1 MDITFDFTFN
11 AIAIITSILAW
22 GVIFLF
28 AYRIYKK
35 QTVRPKI
42 WKIFIVIY
50 VGIFSFSL
58 NWNMFNTMLKVPILP
73 LGVWILYFIFRGKDE
88 RWQNYR
94 SFAWLGFLA
103 NFIFL
108 ASTLIT
114 IPAHHAI
121 YPKDEP
127 STYLANFDHASI
139 INIHPSAKEQSL
151 HKGNIL
157 KQLHSMRQETIH
169 RDQWYEDM
177 YLNNETNKRNE
188 RFPYQLIG
196 TLSKWGSDLQTMIYI
211 EEDGKGIIISTS
223 TSQLYYRFEDSLFEG
238 GEQK

>member
-58 NWNMFNTMLKVPILP
+58 NWNMFNTMLKVSILP

-88 RWQNYR
+88 RWQSYR

-139 INIHPSAKEQSL
+139 INIHPSAKERSL
-151 HKGNIL
+151 HKENIL
-157 KQLHSMRQETIH
+157 KQLYSMRQEMIH
-169 RDQWYEDM
+169 RDQGYEDM

-196 TLSKWGSDLQTMIYI
+196 TSSKWGSGLQTMIYI

-223 TSQLYYRFEDSLFEG
+223 TNQLYYRFEDSLFEG
-238 GEQK
+238 VE